1 MASVLIDTD
10 TYKITLRIIEDFINS
25 DFENFLKNGYDS
37 KSKKIITWEMLIYCK
52 MLDNKN
58 IGYTNYYLLQLKKLI
73 KERLNENLYLHIY
86 KEQKED
92 FYINTYS
99 DNKKHGHFFITPKVL
114 ICENPALIQVYFYCD
129 ETKTISI
136 PGMFFK
142 SAYLKYF
149 EDLRK
154 ITYVSQ
160 LQNLISLV
168 FSTIEKSEYF
178 IKIAKCKYPVL
189 NEIIKSSVF
198 NKIGNRKLSVFG
210 IIHLILA
217 NHYMKILDNLNNI
230 AIKEISD
237 EVIKQVL
244 NCQIDIKK
252 LTQKYNT
259 VKDFREIHINKFYKV
274 NVIKQINKYLEN

>member
-1 MASVLIDTD
+1 MASVLIDTE

-114 ICENPALIQVYFYCD
+114 ICENPALIQIYFYCD
-129 ETKTISI
+129 ESK
-136 PGMFFK
+136 PFQFLECF
-142 SAYLKYF
+142 LK
-149 EDLRK
+149 
-154 ITYVSQ
+154 V
-160 LQNLISLV
+160 
-168 FSTIEKSEYF
+168 
-178 IKIAKCKYPVL
+178 
-189 NEIIKSSVF
+189 
-198 NKIGNRKLSVFG
+198 
-210 IIHLILA
+210 
-217 NHYMKILDNLNNI
+217 
-230 AIKEISD
+230 
-237 EVIKQVL
+237 
-244 NCQIDIKK
+244 
-252 LTQKYNT
+252 
-259 VKDFREIHINKFYKV
+259 HI
-274 NVIKQINKYLEN
+274 

>member
-1 MASVLIDTD
+1 MASVLIDTK
-10 TYKITLRIIEDFINS
+10 TYKITIEIVKDFINY
-25 DFENFLKNGYDS
+25 DFLNFLKNGYDS

-52 MLDNKN
+52 TLDNKN
-58 IGYTNYYLLQLKKLI
+58 ISYTNYYLLQLKKLI

-114 ICENPALIQVYFYCD
+114 ICENPALIQIYFYCD

-136 PGMFFK
+136 PGIFFK

-154 ITYVSQ
+154 ITYISQ

-168 FSTIEKSEYF
+168 FSTIEKSDYF
-178 IKIAKCKYPVL
+178 IKIVKCKSLVL
-189 NEIIKSSVF
+189 CEIIKYSKCPD
-198 NKIGNRKLSVFG
+198 NGNYKLSIFG
-210 IIHLILA
+210 LLYLIISK
-217 NHYMKILDNLNNI
+217 YYSKIRKSLTEVTG
-230 AIKEISD
+230 KELVD
-237 EVIKQVL
+237 EAIKQVTT
-244 NCQIDIKK
+244 NQINREK
-252 LTQKYNT
+252 LLQIYNT
-259 VKDFREIHINKFYKV
+259 REDFIDIHINKFYKLD
-274 NVIKQINKYLEN
+274 VIRQINKLIDY